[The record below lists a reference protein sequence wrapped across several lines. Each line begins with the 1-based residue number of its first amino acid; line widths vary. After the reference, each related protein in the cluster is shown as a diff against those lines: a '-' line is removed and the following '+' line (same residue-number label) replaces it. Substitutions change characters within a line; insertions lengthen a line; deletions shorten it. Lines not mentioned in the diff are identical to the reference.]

1 MHNLCFTENGPS
13 MVPVALSKSLGAS
26 AQESN
31 NADGVDSDS
40 SESLLIAVGNWQDIA
55 AYNKLFSRFASK
67 IFAMGIKLTGN
78 EQLANDL
85 VQEAMLS
92 IWQKAPLF
100 DLDRGSAKSWIFTLS
115 RNRCFDL
122 LRKLKR
128 QPSCVTSDDIWPQHE
143 GEENTAIGRE
153 EIVSLVTQIA
163 QIEKYC
169 VQLPE
174 QQQAVIEQIYI
185 FDRTHEAAAEAL
197 KIPLGTLKSR
207 LRLGLGKLRQLIGVE
222 Q

>member
-1 MHNLCFTENGPS
+1 MHNLCPTENGPS
-13 MVPVALSKSLGAS
+13 MAPVALSKSIGAS
-26 AQESN
+26 ARDSN
-31 NADGVDSDS
+31 NAEGIDSDS
-40 SESLLIAVGNWQDIA
+40 SESLLMAVGNCQDIA

-92 IWQKAPLF
+92 VWQKAPLF

-128 QPSCVTSDDIWPQHE
+128 QPSGVSADDIWPQHE
-143 GEENTAIGRE
+143 GEENATLDRE
-153 EIVSLVTQIA
+153 ETALLVTQIA
-163 QIEKYC
+163 QIENTMCNY
-169 VQLPE
+169 QNS
-174 QQQAVIEQIYI
+174 
-185 FDRTHEAAAEAL
+185 
-197 KIPLGTLKSR
+197 SR
-207 LRLGLGKLRQLIGVE
+207 PS
-222 Q
+222 

>member
-1 MHNLCFTENGPS
+1 MHNLCPTENGPS
-13 MVPVALSKSLGAS
+13 MVSVALSKSLGAS
-26 AQESN
+26 ARETN
-31 NADGVDSDS
+31 HANGVDSDS
-40 SESLLIAVGNWQDIA
+40 SESLLMAVGNWQDIA

-92 IWQKAPLF
+92 VWQKAPLF

-128 QPSCVTSDDIWPQHE
+128 QPSCVSADDIWPQHE
-143 GEENTAIGRE
+143 ENTALDRE
-153 EIVSLVTQIA
+153 ETASLVTQIA

-174 QQQAVIEQIYI
+174 QQQAVIKQIYI
-185 FDRTHEAAAEAL
+185 FDRTHEEAAEAL

>member
-1 MHNLCFTENGPS
+1 MQNLCPTENGPS
-13 MVPVALSKSLGAS
+13 MAPVALSKSIGAS
-26 AQESN
+26 VRESN
-31 NADGVDSDS
+31 NAEGIDSDS
-40 SESLLIAVGNWQDIA
+40 SESLLMAVGNWQDIA

-92 IWQKAPLF
+92 VWQKAPLF

-128 QPSCVTSDDIWPQHE
+128 QPSGVSADDIWPQHE
-143 GEENTAIGRE
+143 GEENATLDRE
-153 EIVSLVTQIA
+153 ETALLVTQIA
-163 QIEKYC
+163 QIEKYY

-174 QQQAVIEQIYI
+174 QQQAVIKQIYI
-185 FDRTHEAAAEAL
+185 FDRTHEEAAEAL

>member
-1 MHNLCFTENGPS
+1 MA
-13 MVPVALSKSLGAS
+13 PVALSKSIGAS
-26 AQESN
+26 VRESN
-31 NADGVDSDS
+31 NAEGIDSDS
-40 SESLLIAVGNWQDIA
+40 SESLLMAVGNWQDIA

-92 IWQKAPLF
+92 VWQKAPLF

-128 QPSCVTSDDIWPQHE
+128 QPSGVSADDIWPQHE
-143 GEENTAIGRE
+143 GEENATLDRE
-153 EIVSLVTQIA
+153 ETALLVTQIA
-163 QIEKYC
+163 QIEKYY

-174 QQQAVIEQIYI
+174 QQQAVIKQIYI
-185 FDRTHEAAAEAL
+185 FDRTHEEAAEAL